1 MALPALALLF
11 TPPDAAAPERPQQE
25 NASKQNAFSAI
36 LNTNNKKDTSTVKQQ
51 NTTTTGT
58 TAEQPLETKKPFTHN
73 KEQPSDENTE
83 DNQYLQKQQEQ
94 YDEKINGTSPIL
106 TFIMPTPL
114 AVVPLPP
121 VAVTVP
127 VVTSLEHPPLIQ
139 HSSTLPATAQE
150 ASVSTLNIMS
160 LAPQAHTDSSPLATA
175 ADQKTTPTLPEAIFQ
190 TKTIPST
197 LETTK
202 ELSFLGKDNAI
213 FPSLQATP
221 LITAPTNPDDRAA
234 MAQLTPNQKQLYKNE
249 LPTTLAQSS
258 AVETAGIGT
267 ATSINPLNQKHDVV
281 PNIIDTTKQVFIIPS
296 IPARNDTAST
306 TTADATIIAP
316 PEPATTVPVKAPAQ
330 AIYAIATNETAI
342 ASPIPA
348 TNETAIAS
356 SIPARNDTASP
367 TTAGVTIIA
376 PPEPATIVPVKAPAQ
391 AIYAIA
397 TNETAIASSIPARN
411 DTASPTTADATIIA
425 PPEPATIVPVKVPA
439 QAVNS
444 IEPIAKTESS
454 LPMKSEPAKEIPSAA
469 PAESLQKIF
478 LVNPPEPQT
487 PTHDAAPQDTQNQVK
502 STDTLAIPQATTNT
516 PLPQQQAATPQP
528 VATPLPQNLPHP
540 LAAHASIYRPAHE
553 QVAIAVRKASQDG
566 VEQISVRLKPEHLG
580 TIDVKM
586 SIASDGTVQTVL
598 SADKP
603 ETVHWL
609 RQDAAQLERSLQDAG
624 LKTESGSMQFQLRQD
639 TGQNNNGQRQAEPS
653 TTSARPLI
661 TATKNAETPQATWV
675 RPGGI
680 NMRV

>member
-160 LAPQAHTDSSPLATA
+160 LVPQARTDSSPLATA
-175 ADQKTTPTLPEAIFQ
+175 ADQKTTPTLPEAVFQ

-234 MAQLTPNQKQLYKNE
+234 MAQLTPNQEQLYKNE

-258 AVETAGIGT
+258 AVETAGIAT

-296 IPARNDTAST
+296 IPAH
-306 TTADATIIAP
+306 
-316 PEPATTVPVKAPAQ
+316 
-330 AIYAIATNETAI
+330 
-342 ASPIPA
+342 
-348 TNETAIAS
+348 
-356 SIPARNDTASP
+356 NDTASP
-367 TTAGVTIIA
+367 TTAG
-376 PPEPATIVPVKAPAQ
+376 
-391 AIYAIA
+391 
-397 TNETAIASSIPARN
+397 
-411 DTASPTTADATIIA
+411 ATIIA

-444 IEPIAKTESS
+444 IEPMVKIESS

-502 STDTLAIPQATTNT
+502 STDTLAIPQAATNT

-553 QVAIAVRKASQDG
+553 QVAIAVRKANQDG

-653 TTSARPLI
+653 ATSVRSLI
-661 TATKNAETPQATWV
+661 TATADAETPQATWV

>member
-51 NTTTTGT
+51 NTTGT
-58 TAEQPLETKKPFTHN
+58 TAEQPLETKKPFIHN

-160 LAPQAHTDSSPLATA
+160 LVPQARTDSSPLATA
-175 ADQKTTPTLPEAIFQ
+175 ADQKTTPTLPEAVFQ

-267 ATSINPLNQKHDVV
+267 GTATATSINPLNQKHDVV

-316 PEPATTVPVKAPAQ
+316 PEPAT
-330 AIYAIATNETAI
+330 
-342 ASPIPA
+342 
-348 TNETAIAS
+348 
-356 SIPARNDTASP
+356 
-367 TTAGVTIIA
+367 
-376 PPEPATIVPVKAPAQ
+376 
-391 AIYAIA
+391 
-397 TNETAIASSIPARN
+397 
-411 DTASPTTADATIIA
+411 
-425 PPEPATIVPVKVPA
+425 IVPVKVPA

-444 IEPIAKTESS
+444 IEPIAKIESS
-454 LPMKSEPAKEIPSAA
+454 LPRKSEPAKEIPSAA

>member
-25 NASKQNAFSAI
+25 NASKQTAFSAI

-160 LAPQAHTDSSPLATA
+160 LVPQARTDSSPLATA
-175 ADQKTTPTLPEAIFQ
+175 ADQKTTPTLPEAVFQ

-234 MAQLTPNQKQLYKNE
+234 MAQLTPNQEQLYKNE

-258 AVETAGIGT
+258 AVETAGIAT
-267 ATSINPLNQKHDVV
+267 ATSINPLNQKHDGV

-296 IPARNDTAST
+296 IPARNDTAS
-306 TTADATIIAP
+306 
-316 PEPATTVPVKAPAQ
+316 
-330 AIYAIATNETAI
+330 
-342 ASPIPA
+342 
-348 TNETAIAS
+348 
-356 SIPARNDTASP
+356 P
-367 TTAGVTIIA
+367 TTAG
-376 PPEPATIVPVKAPAQ
+376 
-391 AIYAIA
+391 
-397 TNETAIASSIPARN
+397 
-411 DTASPTTADATIIA
+411 ATIIA
-425 PPEPATIVPVKVPA
+425 PPEPATIVPVKVPT

-444 IEPIAKTESS
+444 IEPMVKIESS

-502 STDTLAIPQATTNT
+502 STDTLAIPQAATNT

-653 TTSARPLI
+653 ATSVRSLI
-661 TATKNAETPQATWV
+661 TATADAETPQATWV

>member
-1 MALPALALLF
+1 M
-11 TPPDAAAPERPQQE
+11 
-25 NASKQNAFSAI
+25 
-36 LNTNNKKDTSTVKQQ
+36 
-51 NTTTTGT
+51 
-58 TAEQPLETKKPFTHN
+58 
-73 KEQPSDENTE
+73 
-83 DNQYLQKQQEQ
+83 
-94 YDEKINGTSPIL
+94 
-106 TFIMPTPL
+106 
-114 AVVPLPP
+114 
-121 VAVTVP
+121 
-127 VVTSLEHPPLIQ
+127 
-139 HSSTLPATAQE
+139 
-150 ASVSTLNIMS
+150 
-160 LAPQAHTDSSPLATA
+160 
-175 ADQKTTPTLPEAIFQ
+175 
-190 TKTIPST
+190 
-197 LETTK
+197 
-202 ELSFLGKDNAI
+202 
-213 FPSLQATP
+213 
-221 LITAPTNPDDRAA
+221 
-234 MAQLTPNQKQLYKNE
+234 
-249 LPTTLAQSS
+249 
-258 AVETAGIGT
+258 
-267 ATSINPLNQKHDVV
+267 
-281 PNIIDTTKQVFIIPS
+281 
-296 IPARNDTAST
+296 
-306 TTADATIIAP
+306 
-316 PEPATTVPVKAPAQ
+316 
-330 AIYAIATNETAI
+330 
-342 ASPIPA
+342 
-348 TNETAIAS
+348 
-356 SIPARNDTASP
+356 
-367 TTAGVTIIA
+367 
-376 PPEPATIVPVKAPAQ
+376 
-391 AIYAIA
+391 
-397 TNETAIASSIPARN
+397 PARN

-444 IEPIAKTESS
+444 IEPIAKIESS
-454 LPMKSEPAKEIPSAA
+454 LPRKSEPAKEIPSAA

>member
-11 TPPDAAAPERPQQE
+11 TPPGAAAPERPQQE

-51 NTTTTGT
+51 NTTGT

-139 HSSTLPATAQE
+139 HSSPLPATAQE

-160 LAPQAHTDSSPLATA
+160 LVPQARTDSSPLATA
-175 ADQKTTPTLPEAIFQ
+175 ADQKTTPTLPEAVFQ

-202 ELSFLGKDNAI
+202 ELTFLGKDNAI

-267 ATSINPLNQKHDVV
+267 ATATSINPLNQKHDVV

-316 PEPATTVPVKAPAQ
+316 PEPAT
-330 AIYAIATNETAI
+330 
-342 ASPIPA
+342 
-348 TNETAIAS
+348 
-356 SIPARNDTASP
+356 
-367 TTAGVTIIA
+367 
-376 PPEPATIVPVKAPAQ
+376 
-391 AIYAIA
+391 
-397 TNETAIASSIPARN
+397 
-411 DTASPTTADATIIA
+411 
-425 PPEPATIVPVKVPA
+425 IVPVKVPS

-454 LPMKSEPAKEIPSAA
+454 LPRKSEPAKEIPSAA

>member
-1 MALPALALLF
+1 
-11 TPPDAAAPERPQQE
+11 
-25 NASKQNAFSAI
+25 
-36 LNTNNKKDTSTVKQQ
+36 
-51 NTTTTGT
+51 
-58 TAEQPLETKKPFTHN
+58 
-73 KEQPSDENTE
+73 
-83 DNQYLQKQQEQ
+83 
-94 YDEKINGTSPIL
+94 
-106 TFIMPTPL
+106 
-114 AVVPLPP
+114 
-121 VAVTVP
+121 
-127 VVTSLEHPPLIQ
+127 
-139 HSSTLPATAQE
+139 
-150 ASVSTLNIMS
+150 
-160 LAPQAHTDSSPLATA
+160 
-175 ADQKTTPTLPEAIFQ
+175 
-190 TKTIPST
+190 
-197 LETTK
+197 TTK

-213 FPSLQATP
+213 FPSLHATP

-234 MAQLTPNQKQLYKNE
+234 MARLTPNQKQLYKNE

-258 AVETAGIGT
+258 AVETAGIAT
-267 ATSINPLNQKHDVV
+267 ATSINPLNQKHDGV

-296 IPARNDTAST
+296 IPARNDTASPT
-306 TTADATIIAP
+306 AADATIIAP
-316 PEPATTVPVKAPAQ
+316 PEPATTVPVKVPAQ
-330 AIYAIATNETAI
+330 AIYPSDTDETAI

-348 TNETAIAS
+348 H
-356 SIPARNDTASP
+356 NDTASP
-367 TTAGVTIIA
+367 TTAG
-376 PPEPATIVPVKAPAQ
+376 
-391 AIYAIA
+391 
-397 TNETAIASSIPARN
+397 
-411 DTASPTTADATIIA
+411 ATIIA

-444 IEPIAKTESS
+444 IEPMVKIESS
-454 LPMKSEPAKEIPSAA
+454 LPMKSEPAKAIPSAA

-502 STDTLAIPQATTNT
+502 STDTLAIPQAATNT

-653 TTSARPLI
+653 ATSVRSLI
-661 TATKNAETPQATWV
+661 TATADAETPQATWV

>member
-11 TPPDAAAPERPQQE
+11 TPPGAAAPERPQQE

-51 NTTTTGT
+51 NTTGT

-139 HSSTLPATAQE
+139 HSSPLPATAQE

-160 LAPQAHTDSSPLATA
+160 LVPQARTDSSPLATA
-175 ADQKTTPTLPEAIFQ
+175 ADQKTTPTLPEAVFQ

-267 ATSINPLNQKHDVV
+267 ATATSINPLNQKHDVV

-306 TTADATIIAP
+306 TTADTTIIAP

-342 ASPIPA
+342 ASAIPA
-348 TNETAIAS
+348 RNETAIAS
-356 SIPARNDTASP
+356 SIPAR
-367 TTAGVTIIA
+367 
-376 PPEPATIVPVKAPAQ
+376 
-391 AIYAIA
+391 
-397 TNETAIASSIPARN
+397 NETAIASSIPARN

-425 PPEPATIVPVKVPA
+425 PPEPATIVPVKVPS

-454 LPMKSEPAKEIPSAA
+454 LPRKSEPAKEIPSAA

>member
-1 MALPALALLF
+1 
-11 TPPDAAAPERPQQE
+11 
-25 NASKQNAFSAI
+25 
-36 LNTNNKKDTSTVKQQ
+36 
-51 NTTTTGT
+51 
-58 TAEQPLETKKPFTHN
+58 
-73 KEQPSDENTE
+73 
-83 DNQYLQKQQEQ
+83 
-94 YDEKINGTSPIL
+94 
-106 TFIMPTPL
+106 
-114 AVVPLPP
+114 
-121 VAVTVP
+121 
-127 VVTSLEHPPLIQ
+127 
-139 HSSTLPATAQE
+139 
-150 ASVSTLNIMS
+150 MS
-160 LAPQAHTDSSPLATA
+160 LVPQARTDSSPLATA
-175 ADQKTTPTLPEAIFQ
+175 ADQKTTPTLPEAVFQ

-267 ATSINPLNQKHDVV
+267 ATATSINPLNQKHDVV

-306 TTADATIIAP
+306 TTA
-316 PEPATTVPVKAPAQ
+316 
-330 AIYAIATNETAI
+330 
-342 ASPIPA
+342 
-348 TNETAIAS
+348 
-356 SIPARNDTASP
+356 
-367 TTAGVTIIA
+367 G
-376 PPEPATIVPVKAPAQ
+376 
-391 AIYAIA
+391 
-397 TNETAIASSIPARN
+397 
-411 DTASPTTADATIIA
+411 ATIIA
-425 PPEPATIVPVKVPA
+425 PPEPATIVPVKVPT

-444 IEPIAKTESS
+444 IEPMVKIESS
-454 LPMKSEPAKEIPSAA
+454 LPIKSEPAKAIPSAA

-502 STDTLAIPQATTNT
+502 STDTLAIPQAATNT

-653 TTSARPLI
+653 ATSVRSLI
-661 TATKNAETPQATWV
+661 TATADAETPQATWV